1 MQVIRQERRAKA
13 QGLGLI
19 VLMLLVAGTV
29 HYWPAGERAE
39 PATSVEPAI
48 VVTAAPPAAVEPGFV
63 AARPAPDAL
72 RRAELQFR
80 LGRPPARQTVAAE
93 PKPRFKPDD
102 LPLATLSGLPGTPT
116 DLPDRAPA
124 ASFDPTLA
132 PPLAPA
138 PLTLVET
145 QPVDSP
151 ARSGSALTVAA
162 KATGKGLAVAFQKT
176 GAAFRRVF

>member
-19 VLMLLVAGTV
+19 GLMLLVAASV

-39 PATSVEPAI
+39 PATSVEPAV
-48 VVTAAPPAAVEPGFV
+48 VVTAAPPAAAVPASV
-63 AARPAPDAL
+63 AARPAQDAL

-80 LGRPPARQTVAAE
+80 RVRPSAPQTVASG
-93 PKPRFKPDD
+93 PRPMFKPDD
-102 LPLATLSGLPGTPT
+102 LPLATLSGLPGTAAA
-116 DLPDRAPA
+116 LPDRAPA
-124 ASFDPTLA
+124 ASFVPTLA
-132 PPLAPA
+132 SPLAPA
-138 PLTLVET
+138 PSTVVET
-145 QPVDSP
+145 QPGGSP
-151 ARSGSALTVAA
+151 QRSGGALTVAA